1 MSAYLL
7 LLAMGIHS
15 FFEGVAFGV
24 TSTNGELINMFIAI
38 ISHKWSDALVV
49 GISFVTADIDVKSA
63 TRYMIF
69 YSFITPI
76 GVVVGQFITAMNN
89 PKLTGIT

>member
-1 MSAYLL
+1 
-7 LLAMGIHS
+7 MGIHS

-24 TSTNGELINMFIAI
+24 TSSSSELINMFIAI

-49 GISFVTADIDVKSA
+49 GISFVSADIDVKPA
-63 TRYMIF
+63 IRYMIF

-76 GVVVGQFITAMNN
+76 GVVVG
-89 PKLTGIT
+89 